1 MVAAW
6 MRLEYAMLANSKL
19 SQSRTILT
27 SAIEKYLK
35 DAKIKQDK
43 LLKQLNAAY
52 KRDNTKKKGNG
63 KKIKDDKVDENEIL
77 KLHSAFDARGVGRSS
92 TKPKK
97 SLKGKNEGT
106 QKKEP
111 GFWTNLRDILLKN
124 PKDYKRVDKY
134 SGSYE
139 KETAYNL
146 A

>member
-52 KRDNTKKKGNG
+52 KRDNTKKKGME
-63 KKIKDDKVDENEIL
+63 KKLKTIKSMKTKFLSYIRRLMQGAWGGPAQNL
-77 KLHSAFDARGVGRSS
+77 KSHSREKMKALR
-92 TKPKK
+92 KK
-97 SLKGKNEGT
+97 N
-106 QKKEP
+106 Q
-111 GFWTNLRDILLKN
+111 
-124 PKDYKRVDKY
+124 V
-134 SGSYE
+134 SGLIFVTFS
-139 KETAYNL
+139 
-146 A
+146 